1 MRQGEGV
8 PRLLLP
14 RLAAARSA
22 RDAARGPGADDH
34 PAYAVA
40 DLPDDELVDW
50 VERLLTAGRER
61 LPRPEG
67 QVPTT
72 NLWWLDGDTYL
83 GRVQVRHRLTP
94 SLLEVG
100 GHIGYHVA
108 PAHRRRG
115 HARAML
121 AAALPV
127 AAELGID
134 CALLTCDAGN
144 DASRKVIEANGGLFH
159 DQRGQK
165 LRFWFPTG

>member
-1 MRQGEGV
+1 MPELV
-8 PRLLLP
+8 LP
-14 RLAAARSA
+14 RLTAAASA
-22 RDAARGPGADDH
+22 RDVARGPGADDH

-40 DLPDDELVDW
+40 DLADDELAGW
-50 VERLLTAGRER
+50 VERLLTSSRER
-61 LPRPEG
+61 APRPDG
-67 QVPTT
+67 QVPAT
-72 NLWWLDGDTYL
+72 NLWWLDGATYL
-83 GRVQVRHRLTP
+83 GRVQIRHRLTP
-94 SLLEVG
+94 SLRDAG

-144 DASRKVIEANGGLFH
+144 AASRKVIEANGGLFH
-159 DQRGQK
+159 DQRGEK
-165 LRFWFPTG
+165 LRWWVPTG